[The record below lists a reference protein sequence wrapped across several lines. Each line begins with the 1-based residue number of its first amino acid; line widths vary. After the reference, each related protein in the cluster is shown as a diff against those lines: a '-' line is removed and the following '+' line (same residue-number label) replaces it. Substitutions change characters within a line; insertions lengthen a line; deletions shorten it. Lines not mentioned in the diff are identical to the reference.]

1 MCKAWHRTVARHV
14 EPAQAA
20 ALGAN
25 WRAPACSFRPVT
37 PNVAVDSFSTGE
49 TSYRNVLCL
58 KVLIRKPS
66 DTVYTFLIFQLD
78 LRLINFQLAI
88 MDWFHLTV
96 HITFSQF
103 GSWYSA
109 SAFLTSG

>member
-25 WRAPACSFRPVT
+25 WRAPACSFHPVT

-58 KVLIRKPS
+58 KVRIRNRVATTP
-66 DTVYTFLIFQLD
+66 LIFGTNCLP
-78 LRLINFQLAI
+78 LPESELI
-88 MDWFHLTV
+88 
-96 HITFSQF
+96 
-103 GSWYSA
+103 
-109 SAFLTSG
+109 